1 MKRTERHQLKQD
13 QFVSTL
19 QDTFDR
25 IERNRTQVTVA
36 VVAIVVLALAVGGFM
51 WWRQHRNAQAAAML
65 AEAMAVA
72 EAPVAPATPPP
83 SAPGAT
89 PAAQPQTPPPGS
101 YPTEQ
106 AKLEA
111 AVPKF
116 MAAAE
121 AYPST
126 ASGLAARYHAAA
138 GLAAL
143 GRDKEA
149 EQRYR
154 EAIEAGGTSLYA
166 RMAQLGLAEVQ
177 VRQKQYDPA
186 INALKDLSTAAKDD
200 LPVDGILMQLGRAY
214 LLAGRKAEA
223 TQAFKRIT
231 DEFPTSLYAAEAR
244 RELDTLN
251 AGA

>member
-1 MKRTERHQLKQD
+1 
-13 QFVSTL
+13 
-19 QDTFDR
+19 
-25 IERNRTQVTVA
+25 VTI
-36 VVAIVVLALAVGGFM
+36 VAIVVLALAVGGFM
-51 WWRQHRNAQAAAML
+51 WWRQQRNAQAAGML

-83 SAPGAT
+83 APGET
-89 PAAQPQTPPPGS
+89 PAAQTPTPPPGS
-101 YPTEQ
+101 YPTEK

-121 AYPST
+121 AYPAT

-143 GRDKEA
+143 GRDTEA

-154 EAIEAGGTSLYA
+154 QVIEAGGTSLYA

-177 VRQKQYDPA
+177 VRQKQFDPA
-186 INALKDLSTAAKDD
+186 INALKELSTAAKDD
-200 LPVDGILMQLGRAY
+200 LPVDGILMQLGRTY

-223 TQAFKRIT
+223 TQTFKRIT

-244 RELDTLN
+244 RELDALN

>member
-19 QDTFDR
+19 RDTFDR
-25 IERNRTQVTVA
+25 IERNRTHVTVA
-36 VVAIVVLALAVGGFM
+36 VTAVVVLALAAGGFM
-51 WWRQHRNAQAAAML
+51 WWRQDRNAKAAALL
-65 AEAMAVA
+65 AEAMAIA
-72 EAPVAPATPPP
+72 EAPVAPAAPPATP
-83 SAPGAT
+83 GET
-89 PAAQPQTPPPGS
+89 PAAQPPAPPPGS

-116 MAAAE
+116 MAAAD

-126 ASGLAARYHAAA
+126 PSGLAARYHAAA
-138 GLAAL
+138 ALAAL
-143 GRDKEA
+143 GRDTEA
-149 EQRYR
+149 QQRYQ
-154 EAIEAGGTSLYA
+154 EVIEAGGTSLYA
-166 RMAQLGLAEVQ
+166 RMARLGLAEVQ
-177 VRQKQYDPA
+177 VRQKQFDPA
-186 INALKDLSTAAKDD
+186 INALKELSTSAKDD
-200 LPVDGILMQLGRAY
+200 LPVDGVLMQLGRAY

-223 TQAFKRIT
+223 TQTFKRIT

-244 RELDTLN
+244 RELEGLS

>member
-25 IERNRTQVTVA
+25 IERNRSQVTVA

-51 WWRQHRNAQAAAML
+51 WWRQQRNAKAAALL
-65 AEAMAVA
+65 AEAMTVA
-72 EAPVAPATPPP
+72 EAPVAPATSPPT
-83 SAPGAT
+83 PGET
-89 PAAQPQTPPPGS
+89 PAAQTPTPPPGS

-138 GLAAL
+138 ALAAL

-154 EAIEAGGTSLYA
+154 EVIEAGGTTLYA
-166 RMAQLGLAEVQ
+166 RMARLGLAEVQ
-177 VRQKQYDPA
+177 VRQKQFDPA
-186 INALKDLSTAAKDD
+186 INALKELSTSAKDD
-200 LPVDGILMQLGRAY
+200 LPVDAILMQLGRAY

-223 TQAFKRIT
+223 TQTFKRIT

>member
-36 VVAIVVLALAVGGFM
+36 VVATVVLALAVGGFM
-51 WWRQHRNAQAAAML
+51 WWRQQRNAQAAAML

-83 SAPGAT
+83 APGET
-89 PAAQPQTPPPGS
+89 PAAQTPTPPPGS
-101 YPTEQ
+101 YPT
-106 AKLEA
+106 
-111 AVPKF
+111 
-116 MAAAE
+116 
-121 AYPST
+121 
-126 ASGLAARYHAAA
+126 

-154 EAIEAGGTSLYA
+154 EVIEAGGTSLYA

-177 VRQKQYDPA
+177 VRQQQFEPA
-186 INALKDLSTAAKDD
+186 INGLKELSTAAADD

-223 TQAFKRIT
+223 TQTFKRIT